1 MTMDEGDR
9 IAELVQAES
18 DLPLASMADFNEA
31 DYLPYLAGLE
41 LTDAQASELLR
52 ILWDMMRMC
61 IEMDL
66 PPESWGQITSQ
77 VFAAAARDSV
87 DVE

>member
-1 MTMDEGDR
+1 MRVDEGEC
-9 IAELVQAES
+9 ICELMWTNN

-31 DYLPYLAGLE
+31 DYLPYLAGIE
-41 LTDAQASELLR
+41 LTDEQASELLR

-66 PPESWGQITSQ
+66 PRENWGQITSS
-77 VFAAAARDSV
+77 VFAAAALDSG